1 MPKRPPKGEH
11 GGTVM
16 PKVDEAEL
24 GDDFSYIVRIAD
36 TDIDGLK
43 PITYGLTS
51 VKGIG
56 IRTSMMICK
65 MSGIDGTRLG
75 GHLSSDEQDL
85 LRSAIDEYA
94 TNVPWWMVNRQRD
107 LESNEDA
114 HSIANEV
121 GMTKDDDVAR
131 LAEIKT
137 FRGMR
142 HRSGHKVRGQRLR
155 SNGRRGS
162 ALGVQRKK

>member
-1 MPKRPPKGEH
+1 
-11 GGTVM
+11 M

-75 GHLSSDEQDL
+75 GTYLLMSRTCSEALS
-85 LRSAIDEYA
+85 
-94 TNVPWWMVNRQRD
+94 TNMRP
-107 LESNEDA
+107 
-114 HSIANEV
+114 
-121 GMTKDDDVAR
+121 
-131 LAEIKT
+131 T
-137 FRGMR
+137 FLGGWLTGRGI
-142 HRSGHKVRGQRLR
+142 
-155 SNGRRGS
+155 
-162 ALGVQRKK
+162 